1 MTTQGSE
8 KRLRPVWRALADPT
22 RRAIL
27 DLLRDRPRTT
37 GELAEAFPVSR
48 FAVMK
53 HLSLLVDAGLV
64 VVRRQG
70 RERWNHLNAVPLR
83 EIYERWV
90 QPYQDHWASQAISIA
105 RHVEGDT
112 SMAKTKQP
120 TPAPATPPG
129 GESRWLVIEHEV
141 TIEAPPETVWRALT
155 EDIGRWWRDGFYALG
170 NARGMRLEPTLGG
183 RMYEHADDGSAVV
196 WFTVIAIQ
204 PGRSIDLAGHITVA
218 FGGPTV
224 ALLRFEVEKT
234 KSATRLKVSESR
246 IGAVADAAAKET
258 QNGWRLLL
266 DEGLKPFVESAGSRK
281 KRTKA
286 K

>member
-1 MTTQGSE
+1 MRGWWSCAGRAGNDGTTSTRFRSGRSTSGGCSRIRTIGHHRRSRSPGTSKE
-8 KRLRPVWRALADPT
+8 IPAWLRRSN
-22 RRAIL
+22 RR
-27 DLLRDRPRTT
+27 RRRP
-37 GELAEAFPVSR
+37 PS
-48 FAVMK
+48 
-53 HLSLLVDAGLV
+53 
-64 VVRRQG
+64 
-70 RERWNHLNAVPLR
+70 
-83 EIYERWV
+83 
-90 QPYQDHWASQAISIA
+90 
-105 RHVEGDT
+105 
-112 SMAKTKQP
+112 
-120 TPAPATPPG
+120 
-129 GESRWLVIEHEV
+129 GESRAGSSSSTEV
-141 TIEAPPETVWRALT
+141 TIEALPETVWRALT